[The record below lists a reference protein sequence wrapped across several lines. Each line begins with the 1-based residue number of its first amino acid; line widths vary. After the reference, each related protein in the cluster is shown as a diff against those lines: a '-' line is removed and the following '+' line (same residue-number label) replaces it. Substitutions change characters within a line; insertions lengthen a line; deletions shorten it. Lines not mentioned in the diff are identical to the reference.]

1 VYDYATQQALVPNLI
16 TLTGVLDAIPL
27 EANHPAIAATPSA
40 HLVYN
45 LITEW
50 SGFTPLNATSF
61 MFDHYINETS
71 TLAWMNPGYDNAAK
85 VF

>member
-1 VYDYATQQALVPNLI
+1 MPFLSKRVIRRLPQP
-16 TLTGVLDAIPL
+16 
-27 EANHPAIAATPSA
+27 PSA
-40 HLVYN
+40 VMIYN

-85 VF
+85 VFIFI